1 MDSSS
6 FGRQSSHSST
16 CRLYIFFSV
25 GLFPCLT
32 SFYADRNIKHIT
44 SADKLHKVSEK
55 LLVRED
61 IYNFGNDEELLAMTR
76 TRNADML
83 TSLRRNGKE
92 LLTSS
97 DGLFSTRWWTSEM
110 KENTYILHI

>member
-1 MDSSS
+1 M
-6 FGRQSSHSST
+6 
-16 CRLYIFFSV
+16 